1 MFNTD
6 AHDFNDA
13 HSFHFRHRL
22 MEYDSHLLGLSAHAE
37 RQHAMISQWES
48 QNNKLYK
55 NNTTA
60 RWQNHRPNTDPYFE
74 VDRGYIM
81 LIVIFVKV

>member
-1 MFNTD
+1 
-6 AHDFNDA
+6 
-13 HSFHFRHRL
+13 
-22 MEYDSHLLGLSAHAE
+22 MEYDSHLLSLIAQAE

-55 NNTTA
+55 NSTTA
-60 RWQNHRPNTDPYFE
+60 RWQNHRRNTDPDFE

-81 LIVIFVKV
+81 SIVIFVII